1 MGRDGI
7 AVGGAVQ
14 GSSYRYRRFFR
25 FVSWRLDRVSL
36 PWLAAGERN
45 TVSVGDALLGGSF
58 RLGSSAVRIKQMPP
72 ATGWGHG
79 FHRGKSAQAGG
90 LDAAPELPAK
100 AESGSGTQDGQGSWG
115 LIVHVSSNI

>member
-1 MGRDGI
+1 M
-7 AVGGAVQ
+7 Q

-58 RLGSSAVRIKQMPP
+58 RLGSSAFESNKCPLP
-72 ATGWGHG
+72 L
-79 FHRGKSAQAGG
+79 AGG
-90 LDAAPELPAK
+90 MDSTGVNQLRRAALMRLRSFRLKPKAAPAPRM
-100 AESGSGTQDGQGSWG
+100 GRGPG
-115 LIVHVSSNI
+115 V